1 MTIQTLNTFHLISR
15 LERQAHEHKGHAGK
29 VLMIGGAPGMAG
41 AILLAGRA
49 ALHAGAGWI
58 ILDFVDERAISA
70 LSDQPELMLRVAQ
83 VGDAAQINPD
93 VIAIGPGLGQGD
105 VAKQLLSEVL
115 QSSALL
121 VIDADALNL
130 IASDSS
136 LLNQLK
142 ARPSLSSVLTPHPG
156 EAANLLKETT
166 EQIQSNR
173 ELAIQKLVDQISAY
187 FVPAI
192 LLIALLTG
200 LINWLVLESASIAI
214 LRAVSVLV
222 IACPCA
228 LGLATPAAIMAG
240 TGVAARHGILIKDP
254 QVLELAH
261 RINIVAFDKTGT
273 LTIGEP
279 RLLEVI
285 PFDNQPPIPEILEQ
299 RIGRLDRIG
308 QKQDIQIHVPYLSC
322 YQNHP

>member
-1 MTIQTLNTFHLISR
+1 MTTQTLNTFHLISR
-15 LERQAHEHKGHAGK
+15 LQRQAHEHKGHAGK

-49 ALHAGAGWI
+49 ALHAGAGWV
-58 ILDFVDERAISA
+58 ILDFVDEHAISA

-105 VAKQLLSEVL
+105 LAKQLLSEVL

-173 ELAIQKLVDQISAY
+173 ELAIQKLVDLTGSIVVLKGHHTLVHAPQQSMQVCLRGNPGMGVGGMGDVLTGITA
-187 FVPAI
+187 AI
-192 LLIALLTG
+192 LAQGI
-200 LINWLVLESASIAI
+200 
-214 LRAVSVLV
+214 
-222 IACPCA
+222 
-228 LGLATPAAIMAG
+228 
-240 TGVAARHGILIKDP
+240 RHGLNAYEATCLA
-254 QVLELAH
+254 VELHSGAADNLLNQGVGP
-261 RINIVAFDKTGT
+261 IG
-273 LTIGEP
+273 LTPSEV
-279 RLLEVI
+279 LLEVRNLI
-285 PFDNQPPIPEILEQ
+285 NI
-299 RIGRLDRIG
+299 
-308 QKQDIQIHVPYLSC
+308 K
-322 YQNHP
+322 

>member
-15 LERQAHEHKGHAGK
+15 LQRQAHEHKGHAGK

-173 ELAIQKLVDQISAY
+173 ELAIQKLVDLTGSIVVLKGHHTLVHAPQQSMQVCLRGNPGMGVGGMGDVLTGITA
-187 FVPAI
+187 AI
-192 LLIALLTG
+192 LAQGI
-200 LINWLVLESASIAI
+200 
-214 LRAVSVLV
+214 
-222 IACPCA
+222 
-228 LGLATPAAIMAG
+228 
-240 TGVAARHGILIKDP
+240 RHGLNAYEATCLA
-254 QVLELAH
+254 VELHSGAADNLLNQGVGP
-261 RINIVAFDKTGT
+261 IG
-273 LTIGEP
+273 LTPSEV
-279 RLLEVI
+279 LLEVRNLI
-285 PFDNQPPIPEILEQ
+285 NI
-299 RIGRLDRIG
+299 
-308 QKQDIQIHVPYLSC
+308 K
-322 YQNHP
+322 

>member
-1 MTIQTLNTFHLISR
+1 MTTQTLNTFHLISR
-15 LERQAHEHKGHAGK
+15 LQRQAHEHKGHAGK

-49 ALHAGAGWI
+49 ALHAGSGWV
-58 ILDFVDERAISA
+58 ILDFVDERAISV

-83 VGDAAQINPD
+83 IGDAAQINPD

-105 VAKQLLSEVL
+105 LAKQLLSEVL

-173 ELAIQKLVDQISAY
+173 ELAIQKLVDLTGSIVVLKGHHTLVHAPQQSMQVCLRGNPGMGVGGMGDVLTGITA
-187 FVPAI
+187 AI
-192 LLIALLTG
+192 LAQGI
-200 LINWLVLESASIAI
+200 
-214 LRAVSVLV
+214 
-222 IACPCA
+222 
-228 LGLATPAAIMAG
+228 
-240 TGVAARHGILIKDP
+240 RHGLNSYEATCLA
-254 QVLELAH
+254 VELHSGAADNLLNQGVGP
-261 RINIVAFDKTGT
+261 IG
-273 LTIGEP
+273 LTPSEV
-279 RLLEVI
+279 LLEVRNLI
-285 PFDNQPPIPEILEQ
+285 NI
-299 RIGRLDRIG
+299 
-308 QKQDIQIHVPYLSC
+308 K
-322 YQNHP
+322 

>member
-15 LERQAHEHKGHAGK
+15 LQRQAHEHKGHAGK

-49 ALHAGAGWI
+49 ALHAGAGWV
-58 ILDFVDERAISA
+58 ILDFVDEHAISA

-105 VAKQLLSEVL
+105 LAKRLLSEVL

-173 ELAIQKLVDQISAY
+173 ELAIQKLVDLTGSIVVLKGHHTLVHAPQQSMQVCLRGNPGMGVGGMGDVLTGITA
-187 FVPAI
+187 AI
-192 LLIALLTG
+192 LAQGI
-200 LINWLVLESASIAI
+200 
-214 LRAVSVLV
+214 
-222 IACPCA
+222 
-228 LGLATPAAIMAG
+228 
-240 TGVAARHGILIKDP
+240 RHGLNAYEATCLA
-254 QVLELAH
+254 VELHSGAADNLLNQGVGP
-261 RINIVAFDKTGT
+261 IG
-273 LTIGEP
+273 LTPSEV
-279 RLLEVI
+279 LLEVRNLI
-285 PFDNQPPIPEILEQ
+285 NI
-299 RIGRLDRIG
+299 
-308 QKQDIQIHVPYLSC
+308 K
-322 YQNHP
+322 

>member
-15 LERQAHEHKGHAGK
+15 LQRQAHEHKGHAGK

-49 ALHAGAGWI
+49 ALHAGAGWV

-93 VIAIGPGLGQGD
+93 VIAIGPGLGQED
-105 VAKQLLSEVL
+105 LAKQLLSEVL

-173 ELAIQKLVDQISAY
+173 ELAIQKLVDLTGSIVVLKGHHTLVHAPQQSMQVCLRGNPGMGVGGMGDVLTGITA
-187 FVPAI
+187 AI
-192 LLIALLTG
+192 LAQGI
-200 LINWLVLESASIAI
+200 
-214 LRAVSVLV
+214 
-222 IACPCA
+222 
-228 LGLATPAAIMAG
+228 
-240 TGVAARHGILIKDP
+240 RHGLNAYEATCLA
-254 QVLELAH
+254 VELHSGAADNLLNQGVGP
-261 RINIVAFDKTGT
+261 IG
-273 LTIGEP
+273 LTPSEV
-279 RLLEVI
+279 LLEVRNLI
-285 PFDNQPPIPEILEQ
+285 NI
-299 RIGRLDRIG
+299 
-308 QKQDIQIHVPYLSC
+308 K
-322 YQNHP
+322 

>member
-15 LERQAHEHKGHAGK
+15 LQRQAHEHKGHAGK

-49 ALHAGAGWI
+49 ALHAGAGWV

-105 VAKQLLSEVL
+105 LAKQLLSEVL

-173 ELAIQKLVDQISAY
+173 ELAIQKLVDLTGSIVVLKGHHTLVHAPQQSMQVCLRGNPGMGVGGMGDVLTGITA
-187 FVPAI
+187 AI
-192 LLIALLTG
+192 LAQGIKHGLNAYEATCLAVELHSGAADNLLNQGVGPIG
-200 LINWLVLESASIAI
+200 L
-214 LRAVSVLV
+214 
-222 IACPCA
+222 
-228 LGLATPAAIMAG
+228 TPSE
-240 TGVAARHGILIKDP
+240 V
-254 QVLELAH
+254 
-261 RINIVAFDKTGT
+261 
-273 LTIGEP
+273 
-279 RLLEVI
+279 LLEVRNLI
-285 PFDNQPPIPEILEQ
+285 NI
-299 RIGRLDRIG
+299 
-308 QKQDIQIHVPYLSC
+308 K
-322 YQNHP
+322 

>member
-15 LERQAHEHKGHAGK
+15 LQRQAHEHKGHAGK

-49 ALHAGAGWI
+49 ALHAGAGWV
-58 ILDFVDERAISA
+58 ILDFVDERAISV

-105 VAKQLLSEVL
+105 LAKQLLSEVL

-173 ELAIQKLVDQISAY
+173 ELAIQKLVDLTGSIVVLKGHHTLVHAPQQSMQVCLRGNPGMGVGGMGDVLTGIAA
-187 FVPAI
+187 AI
-192 LLIALLTG
+192 LAQGI
-200 LINWLVLESASIAI
+200 
-214 LRAVSVLV
+214 
-222 IACPCA
+222 
-228 LGLATPAAIMAG
+228 
-240 TGVAARHGILIKDP
+240 RHGLNAYEATCLA
-254 QVLELAH
+254 VELHSGAADNLLNQGVGP
-261 RINIVAFDKTGT
+261 IG
-273 LTIGEP
+273 LTPSEV
-279 RLLEVI
+279 LLEVRNLI
-285 PFDNQPPIPEILEQ
+285 NI
-299 RIGRLDRIG
+299 
-308 QKQDIQIHVPYLSC
+308 K
-322 YQNHP
+322 